1 MKKTIET
8 ERLILRPFTLDDAET
23 SFIMNTDPEVMRYLG
38 GVDVTS
44 VEEVRE
50 IMEKTTLADYEKYG
64 FGRHAV
70 IHKETNEF
78 MGFTG
83 LKYIIELDEVDI
95 GYRLIP
101 KFWRQGYGYESALP
115 CVDFAFNDLGLDR
128 IIALANPENIASI
141 TLMKKLG
148 LTYEKVVHIYGDN
161 AVYYAL
167 NKSDWL
173 KMNG

>member
-1 MKKTIET
+1 MKKIIET
-8 ERLILRPFTLDDAET
+8 ERLILRPFTLDDAEA
-23 SFIMNTDPEVMRYLG
+23 SFNMSQDPEVMKFLG
-38 GVDVTS
+38 GIDNGT
-44 VEEVRE
+44 VEEHRE
-50 IMEKTTLADYEKYG
+50 MLRKSVITDYEKYG

-83 LKYIIELDEVDI
+83 LKYVIELDEVDI
-95 GYRLIP
+95 GYRLNH

-115 CVDFAFNDLGLDR
+115 CVGFAFNELGLDR
-128 IIALANPENIASI
+128 IVSLANIDNIAS
-141 TLMKKLG
+141 TALMKKLG
-148 LTYEKVVHIYGDN
+148 LTYEKEVHIYDDD

-173 KMNG
+173 KMNQ

>member
-8 ERLILRPFTLDDAET
+8 ERLILRPFTEQDAEA

-38 GVDVTS
+38 GVEPTS
-44 VEEVRE
+44 VEKVRE
-50 IMEKTTLADYEKYG
+50 MLKKSTLADYEKHG

-70 IHKETNEF
+70 IHKESKEF

-83 LKYIIELDEVDI
+83 LKYIPELDEVDI

-101 KFWRQGYGYESALP
+101 KFWRQGYAYESVLP
-115 CVDFAFNDLGLDR
+115 CMEFGYNELKLDR
-128 IIALANPENIASI
+128 LVALANPENIASI
-141 TLMKKLG
+141 SLMKKLG
-148 LTYEKVVHIYGDN
+148 LTYEKNVFIYDED

-167 NKSDWL
+167 NKSDWI
-173 KMNG
+173 KMNE